1 MKSLNTKLAF
11 SALIV
16 AALATPAFAQGHH
29 SRRQLEDY
37 AGPVQQYADPIQ
49 QAEPLHYPNG
59 AARTGTAESYQSGAM
74 FNQGY

>member
-1 MKSLNTKLAF
+1 MNSLSTKLAF

-29 SRRQLEDY
+29 ARRQLQDY
-37 AGPVQQYADPIQ
+37 AGSAAMQ

-59 AARTGTAESYQSGAM
+59 AARTGTEESFQSGAE
-74 FNQGY
+74 FNLGY

>member
-1 MKSLNTKLAF
+1 MKSLSTKLAF
-11 SALIV
+11 SALVV

-29 SRRQLEDY
+29 SRRQLEDN
-37 AGPVQQYADPIQ
+37 AGSGVIQ

-59 AARTGTAESYQSGAM
+59 AVKTGTADSYQSGAM

>member
-1 MKSLNTKLAF
+1 MNSLKTKLAF

-37 AGPVQQYADPIQ
+37 AGSAAMQ

-59 AARTGTAESYQSGAM
+59 GARTGTAESYQSGAM
-74 FNQGY
+74 FNLGY

>member
-1 MKSLNTKLAF
+1 MNSLNTKLAF

-37 AGPVQQYADPIQ
+37 AGSAVIQ
-49 QAEPLHYPNG
+49 QTEPLHYPNG
-59 AARTGTAESYQSGAM
+59 AAKTGTAESYQSGAM
-74 FNQGY
+74 FNLGY

>member
-1 MKSLNTKLAF
+1 MKMNSFKTKLAL
-11 SALIV
+11 SAVVV

-29 SRRQLEDY
+29 SRRQVEDY
-37 AGPVQQYADPIQ
+37 AGSGVIQ

-59 AARTGTAESYQSGAM
+59 AARTGTVDSYQSGAM

>member
-1 MKSLNTKLAF
+1 MNSLKTKLAF

-37 AGPVQQYADPIQ
+37 AGSGVMQ

-59 AARTGTAESYQSGAM
+59 AARTGTEESVQSGAM